1 MNTSGNIGDAVRNGA
16 AFREIRAIHDEE
28 VVRVYQA
35 YNVQIARAACKANSF
50 QGPLEE
56 GIWSAT
62 RMTWIKP
69 SAVWM
74 AYRCGWTVM
83 KDKNQAAVLAL
94 DLAKPRFL
102 DLLKTAIL
110 SHGCKGSCKEN
121 PVVVQWDP
129 ERLMC
134 TEASQRQEK
143 EAYTCSVQ

>member
-1 MNTSGNIGDAVRNGA
+1 M
-16 AFREIRAIHDEE
+16 HDEE
-28 VVRVYQA
+28 TVRVYQA
-35 YNVQIARAACKANSF
+35 YNVNIAKHASKANSF
-50 QGPLEE
+50 KGPLEQ

-74 AYRCGWTVM
+74 AYRCGRTVK

-94 DLAKPRFL
+94 DLSKHRFL
-102 DLLKTAIL
+102 DLLKTAML
-110 SHGCKGSCKEN
+110 SHGNEVGATKEN

-134 TEASQRQEK
+134 KHSAQEK
-143 EAYTCSVQ
+143 DVNTCSVQ